1 MSEQARV
8 NGVWLFANCLFD
20 PSTGLSHGATPV
32 PLTRKPLRLLEILL
46 QANGAIVSRKQ
57 IALALW
63 GTDNVGNA
71 SIERCIYLLRRGLRT
86 ATGAD
91 LIATHYGQG
100 LQLKGPIIFRPH
112 GTVLERDTA
121 ARTSEGWHVA
131 MGMMRVGRT
140 SLEQMQT
147 RLEQVIAASDDP
159 SPATLVA
166 AATLIVGRSVRGHLP
181 PLEGRRRMV
190 ALAEAALAATP
201 GFAPALAIKA
211 FASAVLDRDLAEALP
226 LAEQAVALEPTMALP
241 RFSRCWVMVVA
252 GRPDAARAEI
262 AVGLK
267 FSPIE
272 RMLQSMD
279 APLSLATSDPLALL
293 PMVEER
299 LAVRPDLDSLSATLS
314 IIHSLAGRHEEA
326 IAAAHRAVEVS
337 EGDLYLQSF
346 LAYAHAAAGDEESA
360 QAILARL
367 RDPMRDFHA
376 PSMTAPALLA
386 LGKPDDALQ
395 AISTGF
401 ATHDPST
408 FMAEHDLR
416 LKPLWPQIMRL
427 RSEMVVLRA

>member
-1 MSEQARV
+1 
-8 NGVWLFANCLFD
+8 
-20 PSTGLSHGATPV
+20 
-32 PLTRKPLRLLEILL
+32 
-46 QANGAIVSRKQ
+46 
-57 IALALW
+57 
-63 GTDNVGNA
+63 
-71 SIERCIYLLRRGLRT
+71 
-86 ATGAD
+86 
-91 LIATHYGQG
+91 
-100 LQLKGPIIFRPH
+100 
-112 GTVLERDTA
+112 
-121 ARTSEGWHVA
+121 
-131 MGMMRVGRT
+131 
-140 SLEQMQT
+140 
-147 RLEQVIAASDDP
+147 
-159 SPATLVA
+159 
-166 AATLIVGRSVRGHLP
+166 
-181 PLEGRRRMV
+181 
-190 ALAEAALAATP
+190 
-201 GFAPALAIKA
+201 
-211 FASAVLDRDLAEALP
+211 
-226 LAEQAVALEPTMALP
+226 MALP

-279 APLSLATSDPLALL
+279 APLSLATSDPFALL

-408 FMAEHDLR
+408 YMAEHDLR

-427 RSEMVVLRA
+427 RSEMVALRA